1 MADLLA
7 EQIETSDAYYR
18 DIVAKSNCK
27 YSECRTDLKIHG
39 VSCGEIMAAR
49 KRWMEGSRKSVALER
64 MLRIHPEHYMVPDY
78 EEGSVEVIGEH
89 MARLR
94 IVVTDDVPA
103 WVIEYGDPSYS
114 HKKPTI
120 GKLDDGTVLFYIL
133 HEFKDT
139 EEGCNLILRLLF
151 PEAAPR
157 VWFVEHAEH
166 LAIEFRRRARM
177 VAEEK

>member
-78 EEGSVEVIGEH
+78 EEGSAEVIGEH